1 MIATP
6 SQAVMAR
13 VRERVGRYI
22 STPVSDADALSL
34 CISCATVESDALLE
48 LSHDRIVYSEAT
60 TNASKLALLPE
71 EFDTLLCDATMT
83 GPRRKA
89 LALALRDLEEED
101 DECKR
106 WHSAIEAALPLTMT
120 EAAQRQRWQE
130 SARVRMRVSLAM
142 LRREDHIECLESAL
156 GGVLQSDHRLVED
169 LRAATEEEGID
180 IISVA
185 SAIGAVSRALS
196 S

>member
-6 SQAVMAR
+6 SQTVMAR

-22 STPVSDADALSL
+22 STPVSDADALNL
-34 CISCATVESDALLE
+34 CLSCATVESDALLE
-48 LSHDRIVYSEAT
+48 LSHDRIVCSEAMI
-60 TNASKLALLPE
+60 NASKLALLPE

-89 LALALRDLEEED
+89 LALALRDLEED

-106 WHSAIEAALPLTMT
+106 RHGAIEAALPLTMT
-120 EAAQRQRWQE
+120 EAVQRQRWQE
-130 SARVRMRVSLAM
+130 SARVRMRVSLAV
-142 LRREDHIECLESAL
+142 LRKEGHIECLETAL

-185 SAIGAVSRALS
+185 SAIGAVSHALS